1 MPKRAILIAVPASPY
16 RALPCRAR
24 PLLACLTKRLH
35 ASQRLDTPCLPCCA
49 TPYRAIR
56 CRNIPSHACLAKPHC
71 ARTFRAEPLQPLPA
85 MPRHTKPSI
94 ASPRLACL
102 AEPSPT
108 PPRRAPPSLPC
119 QAVQSPAQMRRA
131 MPSLLRRSAYWMLNL
146 ALTAASR
153 LLSTTWNR
161 PNPHPALA
169 LLSGLP
175 APIPTCKPQ
184 RLTRLITSTILN

>member
-1 MPKRAILIAVPASPY
+1 MPIQTSPLRAV
-16 RALPCRAR
+16 
-24 PLLACLTKRLH
+24 
-35 ASQRLDTPCLPCCA
+35 PCLPC
-49 TPYRAIR
+49 R
-56 CRNIPSHACLAKPHC
+56 SKL
-71 ARTFRAEPLQPLPA
+71 
-85 MPRHTKPSI
+85 RHTAPHQDTPRLPCHTGPCDTF
-94 ASPRLACL
+94 PRLACHAKPRVAAPCRIVPSPACL
-102 AEPSPT
+102 APPNRAEP
-108 PPRRAPPSLPC
+108 RLAMPSLPC

-131 MPSLLRRSAYWMLNL
+131 MPSLLWRSAYWILNL
-146 ALTAASR
+146 ALTATSR

>member
-1 MPKRAILIAVPASPY
+1 MPASPSL
-16 RALPCRAR
+16 ALPYLAS
-24 PLLACLTKRLH
+24 PSLACVAVLH
-35 ASQRLDTPCLPCCA
+35 RAIPKPTAPCLPCQ
-49 TPYRAIR
+49 TER
-56 CRNIPSHACLAKPHC
+56 CLAVLRP
-71 ARTFRAEPLQPLPA
+71 
-85 MPRHTKPSI
+85 

-131 MPSLLRRSAYWMLNL
+131 MPSLPRCSAYWILNL
-146 ALTAASR
+146 ALTATSR

>member
-1 MPKRAILIAVPASPY
+1 M
-16 RALPCRAR
+16 
-24 PLLACLTKRLH
+24 PLLNMPCLPYLDGPNRAKPVH
-35 ASQRLDTPCLPCCA
+35 ALPCLPCL
-49 TPYRAIR
+49 TRPYLARPR
-56 CRNIPSHACLAKPHC
+56 LSIPA
-71 ARTFRAEPLQPLPA
+71 LPC
-85 MPRHTKPSI
+85 HTVPYPNL
-94 ASPRLACL
+94 PRLACR

-131 MPSLLRRSAYWMLNL
+131 MPSLLRCSAYWILNL
-146 ALTAASR
+146 ALTATSR